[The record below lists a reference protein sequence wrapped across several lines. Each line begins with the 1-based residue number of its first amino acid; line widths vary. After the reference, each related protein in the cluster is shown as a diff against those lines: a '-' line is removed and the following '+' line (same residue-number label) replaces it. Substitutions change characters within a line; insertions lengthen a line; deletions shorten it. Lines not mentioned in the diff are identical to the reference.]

1 MYYLTGHVKRMF
13 FFMGSFFTFF
23 FEMVFARRLSY
34 FVGRDAFRRSS
45 LEEFQRYISIT
56 LYSLTGAVLLSFLN
70 FSVQSSASPRS
81 FDTYFGVKRRTF
93 RFMKSQALGIQ
104 GLRVRLHGRF
114 TRKQIAASFH
124 FKDGAMPRSSMD
136 ASVDYAF
143 TTTPLRNSAV
153 GVKV

>member
-1 MYYLTGHVKRMF
+1 
-13 FFMGSFFTFF
+13 
-23 FEMVFARRLSY
+23 MVFARRLSY
-34 FVGRDAFRRSS
+34 VVGRDAFSRSS
-45 LEEFQRYISIT
+45 PEAFQRLVSPT
-56 LYSLTGAVLLSFLN
+56 LFSLTGAVLLSFLN

-81 FDTYFGVKRRTF
+81 YDSYFGFNRRSF
-93 RFMKSQALGIQ
+93 RSLKPQAIGIQ
-104 GLRVRLHGRF
+104 GFRVRLHGRF

-143 TTTPLRNSAV
+143 ATTPLRNSAV